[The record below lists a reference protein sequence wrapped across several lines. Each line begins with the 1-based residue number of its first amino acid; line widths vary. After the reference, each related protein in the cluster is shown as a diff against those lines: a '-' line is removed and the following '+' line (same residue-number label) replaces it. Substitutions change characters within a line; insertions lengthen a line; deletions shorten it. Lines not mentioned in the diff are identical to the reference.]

1 MTQFTELVDERR
13 SASNFLPDKP
23 ITKKEIDENSKQK
36 TKRISQ
42 TS

>member
-1 MTQFTELVDERR
+1 MAEFIELVNKRR
-13 SASNFLPDKP
+13 SANNFLPDKP

>member
-1 MTQFTELVDERR
+1 MAEFIELVTKRR

-36 TKRISQ
+36 IKRISQ
-42 TS
+42 TG